1 MSANAGP
8 SKDPRTIAGMFD
20 AIAGRYDLLNH
31 VLSGGLDWQ
40 WRRRAVRELGL
51 TGRERVIDLCTGT
64 ADLAMTALRARPV
77 GARQV
82 VGIDFSAEML
92 RVGQRKVRAAGLDG
106 RAPLVRGDAMGLPV
120 VSASADAAMIAFGI
134 RNVVDP
140 LAACRE
146 IRRVLRPGGRLAVL
160 EFAMPTAPVMRSL
173 YAWYFRNVL
182 PRVGR
187 VVSRHSDAY
196 DYLPASVGTFFAPD
210 EFSAL
215 VRSAG
220 FDDVRAVPL
229 TLGIV
234 YLYVARKPADGGVP
248 AAIMS

>member
-1 MSANAGP
+1 MSAHAGP

-64 ADLAMTALRARPV
+64 ADLAMAALRARPG
-77 GARQV
+77 GARRA

-92 RVGQRKVRAAGLDG
+92 RVGQRKVRAAGLD
-106 RAPLVRGDAMGLPV
+106 AQVPLVRGDAVRLPV
-120 VSASADAAMIAFGI
+120 GSASADAAMMAFGI

-146 IRRVLRPGGRLAVL
+146 IVRVLRPGGRLAVL
-160 EFAMPTAPVMRSL
+160 EFAMPTAPVMRSI
-173 YAWYFRNVL
+173 YAWYFRHVL

-187 VVSRHSDAY
+187 AVSRHGDAY
-196 DYLPASVGTFFAPD
+196 DYLPASVGTFFGPD

-220 FDDVRAVPL
+220 FDQVRAVPL
-229 TLGIV
+229 TWGIV
-234 YLYVARKPADGGVP
+234 YLYVATKR
-248 AAIMS
+248 